1 VNGLQ
6 DIIDKSQKKRLF
18 KKWLYHHLS
27 STVFY
32 ICLIAF
38 FWYAAHPTWIEK
50 RLFVNEI
57 FSLIGFYLFLS
68 KPVLHR
74 KNDCIYNCVIFII
87 FVFSAY
93 VFASLMFFESFYG
106 YLRNTVLVYSVFA
119 FFLGIRLY
127 DALMKIGK
135 KNLLLI
141 SAFLPSGDFYR
152 TSYAAMLPLYLSK
165 HAKRFNWWTVLFI
178 ITIMLGVKIYYGGS
192 TSIAVILLLVFF
204 YILNNKFKLP
214 ALIIAISL
222 SILFFIFMQ
231 PHLYALTNE
240 YNLYDLISMN
250 YIFQIDGNATT
261 RAFMWAYLFYEVF
274 LDNVMGIG
282 LGTTMFPWEFYHDKL
297 QMWEISDPYLEYTLG
312 AHNSF
317 LTVLVRFGFIGV
329 LPFVILYRRIIKD
342 FMKDKRDPTKQYTLY
357 FYFSFLIVSGCALV
371 AVVLES
377 PMHASLYWGSLGIL
391 YQAKRKPYS
400 NPE

>member
-1 VNGLQ
+1 M
-6 DIIDKSQKKRLF
+6 
-18 KKWLYHHLS
+18 
-27 STVFY
+27 
-32 ICLIAF
+32 
-38 FWYAAHPTWIEK
+38 
-50 RLFVNEI
+50 
-57 FSLIGFYLFLS
+57 IGFYLFLS

-240 YNLYDLISMN
+240 YNLHDLISMN

-282 LGTTMFPWEFYHDKL
+282 LGTTMFSWEFYHDNL
-297 QMWEISDPYLEYTLG
+297 QMWEILDPYLAYTLG